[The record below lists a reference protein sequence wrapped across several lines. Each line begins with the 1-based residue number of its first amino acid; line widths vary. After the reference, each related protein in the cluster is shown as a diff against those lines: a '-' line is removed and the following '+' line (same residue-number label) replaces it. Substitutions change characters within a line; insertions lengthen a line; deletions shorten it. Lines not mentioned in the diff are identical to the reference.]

1 MGDNMENN
9 KAKSYIGQINARQID
24 IKRKMAYIEH
34 ERQEFE
40 KRVAA
45 SRAGA
50 EQLSQEVNV
59 LRATRF
65 NVSLESVFRGLA
77 KVWGVDRGDMVIEMR
92 TNQDIARI
100 YEYDASDFL
109 DDVLRNPSRRTR
121 VVLYVTAWY
130 GEEDSAKKVEFS
142 KRVDLDS
149 VQADGKELWEHVFV
163 DTSKTK
169 EGYHHFALK
178 FDSYENVLLNYTFG
192 ELLSEP
198 DEQSILVY
206 PKNEYSSAVLNA
218 IDEGA
223 VELTEED
230 EAE

>member
-1 MGDNMENN
+1 MENN
-9 KAKSYIGQINARQID
+9 KAKSYIGKINARQID

-40 KRVAA
+40 KKVAA

-50 EQLSQEVNV
+50 EHLSQEVNV

-65 NVSLESVFRGLA
+65 NVSLEAVFNGLA

-109 DDVLRNPSRRTR
+109 DDVLRNPSRRNR
-121 VVLYVTAWY
+121 VVLYVTAWS

-149 VQADGKELWEHVFV
+149 AQADGKELWEHVFV

-169 EGYHHFALK
+169 EGYEIPFTKLFYKFIPPTPSKEIFNDLK
-178 FDSYENVLLNYTFG
+178 EMEKEETSLMK
-192 ELLSEP
+192 ELFSN
-198 DEQSILVY
+198 D
-206 PKNEYSSAVLNA
+206 
-218 IDEGA
+218 
-223 VELTEED
+223 
-230 EAE
+230 